1 MEFLLAIL
9 LPISI
14 WVFKYFEIP
23 FWVAG
28 VFLIPLI
35 FLKKNPYWGKP
46 LALIALVLGG
56 ASLLLRNPDF
66 VYFYP
71 VMVNTVLLVV
81 FASSLSGSQTIVE
94 KIARLRDSRFSD
106 REIPYAQKVTI
117 ACVIFFAVNGSIAFA
132 TVFIEDKFYWSIYNG
147 AISYVLMGLMFAGE
161 FYCRKRYIKNA

>member
-28 VFLIPLI
+28 IFLLPLI
-35 FLKKNPYWGKP
+35 FLRKNPYWGKS

-56 ASLLLRNPDF
+56 ASLIFRSSDF

-71 VMVNTVLLVV
+71 VMVNGVLLAT
-81 FASSLSGSQTIVE
+81 FLSSLYRPQTIVE
-94 KIARLRDSRFSD
+94 KIARIRDSRFSD
-106 REIPYAQKVTI
+106 REIPYARKVTV
-117 ACVIFFAVNGSIAFA
+117 AWSIFFAINGLIALA
-132 TVFIEDKFYWSIYNG
+132 TVLIENKFYWSIYNG
-147 AISYVLMGLMFAGE
+147 AISYALMGFMFVGE
-161 FYCRKRYIKNA
+161 FYCRKRFLKSA

>member
-14 WVFKYFEIP
+14 WVFRFFDIP

-28 VFLIPLI
+28 IFLVPLI
-35 FLKKNPYWGKP
+35 FLKKNPYWGKS

-56 ASLLLRNPDF
+56 ASLLFRAPDF

-71 VMVNTVLLVV
+71 VMVNVVLLSV
-81 FASSLSGSQTIVE
+81 FVSSLYRSQTIVE
-94 KIARLRDSRFSD
+94 RIARLRDPRFSD
-106 REIPYAQKVTI
+106 KEIPYARKVTLAWSLFFVI
-117 ACVIFFAVNGSIAFA
+117 NGCVAFI
-132 TVFIEDKFYWSIYNG
+132 TVLMEDKFYWSIYNG

-161 FYCRKRYIKNA
+161 FYCRKKYIKNA

>member
-14 WVFKYFEIP
+14 WVFKYFGVP

-28 VFLIPLI
+28 IFLIPLI
-35 FLKKNPYWGKP
+35 FLKKNPYWGKS

-56 ASLLLRNPDF
+56 ASLLLRTPDF

-71 VMVNTVLLVV
+71 VMVNAVLLAV
-81 FASSLSGSQTIVE
+81 FASSLNGSQTIVE
-94 KIARLRDSRFSD
+94 KIARVRNSRFSD
-106 REIPYAQKVTI
+106 REIPYARKVTL
-117 ACVIFFAVNGSIAFA
+117 AWVIFFAVNGSIAFA

>member
-14 WVFKYFEIP
+14 WVFKYFGIP

-35 FLKKNPYWGKP
+35 LLKKNPYWGKSLAVIA
-46 LALIALVLGG
+46 LALGC
-56 ASLLLRNPDF
+56 ASLLLRTPDF

-71 VMVNTVLLVV
+71 VMVNAVLLVI
-81 FASSLSGSQTIVE
+81 FASSLNSSQTIVE
-94 KIARLRDSRFSD
+94 KIARLRDARFTD
-106 REIPYAQKVTI
+106 GEIPYARKVTL
-117 ACVIFFAVNGSIAFA
+117 AWVLFFAVNGSIAFA
-132 TVFIEDKFYWSIYNG
+132 TVLIEDKFYWSIYNG

>member
-28 VFLIPLI
+28 IFLLPLI
-35 FLKKNPYWGKP
+35 FLRKNPYWGKS

-56 ASLLLRNPDF
+56 ASLIFRSSDF

-71 VMVNTVLLVV
+71 VMVNGVLLAT
-81 FASSLSGSQTIVE
+81 FLSSLYRPQTIVE
-94 KIARLRDSRFSD
+94 KIARIRDSRFSD
-106 REIPYAQKVTI
+106 REIPYARKVTV
-117 ACVIFFAVNGSIAFA
+117 AWSIFFAINGLIALA
-132 TVFIEDKFYWSIYNG
+132 TVLIENKFYWSIYNG
-147 AISYVLMGLMFAGE
+147 AISYALMGFMFAGE
-161 FYCRKRYIKNA
+161 LYCRKRFLKSA